1 MVVSERKSKM
11 FSEFVAI
18 DPLALIFPTSVYLIL
33 VEKLHPHEPVTAH
46 LGEVVKQ
53 MNAEQRASVQARIR
67 TLNAYTGA
75 VEKALGQA
83 AGAKA

>member
-1 MVVSERKSKM
+1 M

-18 DPLALIFPTSVYLIL
+18 DPLALIFPTSVYLKL
-33 VEKLHPHEPVTAH
+33 VEKFHPNEPAIAQ
-46 LGEVVKQ
+46 LGEAVKQ
-53 MNAEQRASVQARIR
+53 MTPDERAFVQARVR

-83 AGAKA
+83 ASARV